1 MKKFVLMLM
10 IFASTPTMA
19 WYCNEVA
26 SERNGDTIN
35 ACGIGEAADEDLAR
49 KIALHNAYKELDL
62 ICSHSA
68 DCANR
73 GLEIAPLRTDCKKI
87 ENLYRCHR
95 GITATV
101 TDIERDLDQK
111 ALLEEVFVPKKI
123 VQVDGREQFIKTS
136 IVDFETNP
144 SGALIHVDGVEI
156 CTTPCS
162 AEVNQGEHKVLF
174 ERSGFDLLSKIFI
187 INSGRQTIA
196 AELINTYGYLT
207 LKNVPLDSVVKID
220 NKETSGR
227 DKIRLRP
234 NQHIVSV
241 ESKFHQPW
249 HKEFTVKKG
258 ESLEFT
264 HDAQALLAYLKIS
277 ATDSAGLPL
286 EANIFLNGERL
297 SERTPAVIQVP
308 AGKAHI
314 VLTHKDQ
321 KDLAFDLNL
330 DVDEKEEV
338 KKKMIPSDEK
348 DWSLAFGLGMTSF
361 SLSQVK
367 EDKNGEYSCCIL
379 FDLSLQRSLTKN
391 LAIRAIYNY
400 VSGSTSS
407 NATSNIYDGA
417 PNSTEDLLTDYSGNL
432 IGVAMPIY
440 LRKRDHFAFYV
451 GPEVGTLN
459 SKMSFKTVTYD
470 SFGNGYGTPNAKKE
484 SVTQSYVGAVTGME
498 WVSETDKP
506 QAYGWYLLGGA
517 RKFNKSSSDQYQ
529 SKQTVYFQGGVIIA
543 F

>member
-1 MKKFVLMLM
+1 MKKFVLFCL
-10 IFASTPTMA
+10 ILLSSPAFA

-73 GLEIAPLRTDCKKI
+73 ALEIAPLRTDCKKV

-95 GITATV
+95 GVTATV
-101 TDIERDLDQK
+101 TDKERDLDQK

-123 VQVDGREQFIKTS
+123 VQIDGRDQFIKSS

-174 ERSGFDLLSKIFI
+174 ERPGFDLLSKILI
-187 INSGRQTIA
+187 INSGRQTVG
-196 AELINTYGYLT
+196 AELINTYGYLS
-207 LKNVPLDSVVKID
+207 LKNIPADSVVKID

-227 DKIRLRP
+227 DKIRLSP

-249 HKEFTVKKG
+249 HKEFSVKKG
-258 ESLEFT
+258 ENIEFT
-264 HDAQALLAYLKIS
+264 HDAQALFAYLKIS

-286 EANIFLNGERL
+286 KANIYLNGSKI
-297 SERTPAVIQVP
+297 SEHTPAVIQVP

-314 VLTHKDQ
+314 VLTHKGQ
-321 KDLAFDLNL
+321 KDFAFDLNL
-330 DVDEKEEV
+330 DVDEKDEV
-338 KKKMIPSDEK
+338 KKKMIPSNEK
-348 DWSLAFGLGMTSF
+348 DWSLAFGLGWTSF

-379 FDLSLQRSLTKN
+379 FDLSLQRSLSKYM
-391 LAIRAIYNY
+391 AIRAIYNY

-407 NATSNIYDGA
+407 NVTSSIYDGT
-417 PNSTEDLLTDYSGNL
+417 PNSSEDLLTDYTGNL
-432 IGVAMPIY
+432 FGLALPIY
-440 LRKRDHFAFYV
+440 LTKRDHFAFYV
-451 GPEVGTLN
+451 GPEVGTLM

-470 SFGNGYGTPNAKKE
+470 TFGNGYGTPNAKKE

-498 WVSETDKP
+498 WVSESDKP
-506 QAYGWYLLGGA
+506 QAYGWYLLGGT
-517 RKFNKSSSDQYQ
+517 RKFNKSSLAAYP